1 MRVPVL
7 NSGLSVRRSTFGT
20 IIISMYT
27 PWLEA
32 APKPASDLAPHT
44 FGKHLR
50 PRSRRIAVA
59 IIGLDATVAEKTRS
73 HLYSTAWDHEKL
85 IVRDLGNV
93 RKVNADFLIPLL
105 RELHT
110 AKIIPVLIGGDA
122 ALFKAQY
129 LAFAELNRQ
138 VSVLYADREIDLSV
152 SEAAG
157 RTLDAAVHRDDRRK
171 FHLTHLGGQRHLI
184 APAVRDLFAERSYE
198 AIGLGEARANVPS
211 LEPLIRDAD
220 LLGLNVAAINHAEAP
235 ARRGFHPSGFA
246 LQEATQLAYYA
257 GNSDKLSSFGLYGL
271 DPAAGETETELT
283 AAAYA
288 QLIWYFIHGVSRRQ
302 GDFPVST
309 KGLLEYV
316 VAVGDNDKLT
326 FWRSRRSNRWWVQV
340 PDGQYQG
347 EARHRLVPCSYEDYL
362 TASQEQTLGDRL
374 LMAFRRY
381 A

>member
-1 MRVPVL
+1 
-7 NSGLSVRRSTFGT
+7 
-20 IIISMYT
+20 MYT

-32 APKPASDLAPHT
+32 ASDPTGSWAKLAPHT

-50 PRSRRIAVA
+50 PRSRRVAVA
-59 IIGLDATVAEKTRS
+59 LVGLDGEVAKKTRDY
-73 HLYSTAWDHEKL
+73 LFRTAWDHDKL

-93 RKVNADFLIPLL
+93 RKANADFLVPLL
-105 RELHT
+105 RELHA
-110 AKIIPVLIGGDA
+110 AKIIPVLVGGDA
-122 ALFKAQY
+122 SLFTAQY

-138 VSVLYADREIDLSV
+138 VSILYADRTVDLSPG
-152 SEAAG
+152 EAAG
-157 RTLDAAVHRDDRRK
+157 RSLDAAVHRNDRRR

-184 APAVRDLFAERSYE
+184 DPAVRDLFAARRYE
-198 AIGLGEARANVPS
+198 AVGLGEARADVPA
-211 LEPLIRDAD
+211 LEPLARDAD
-220 LLGLNVAAINHAEAP
+220 LLGLNAAVINHAEAP
-235 ARRGFHPSGFA
+235 ARAGFHPSGLA

-271 DPAAGETETELT
+271 DPTAGETQTELT

-288 QLIWYFIHGVSRRQ
+288 QLIWYFVHGVSRRQ

-316 VAVGDNDKLT
+316 VAVGDDDKLT

-340 PDGQYQG
+340 PDGQFAG
-347 EARHRLVPCSYEDYL
+347 EDRHRLVPCSYEDYL
-362 TASQEQTLGDRL
+362 TASHEQTLGDRL
-374 LMAFRRY
+374 LMAFRRF